1 MRIRI
6 GKSVRQEDPNMTQ
19 RSETTYE
26 DVVRFHGHSCPGLA
40 FGYRAA
46 QLAVRELDLGRSRD
60 EELVAVTENDS
71 CAVDAIQA
79 VTGCTFGKGNLIFRD
94 YGKQVYTFIK
104 RPSAE
109 ALRIA
114 VKWDG
119 PTETEE
125 QAAVWKRFMDGDR
138 SAEVVREVQARK
150 GAKTRAILQAAD
162 NELFELR
169 RSVEPLPKKA
179 QVRPSVRCQMCGEKT
194 METRIRHVGGKAV
207 CIPCAG
213 QMPVGTR

>member
-1 MRIRI
+1 
-6 GKSVRQEDPNMTQ
+6 MTQ

-60 EELVAVTENDS
+60 EEIVTVTENDS

-79 VTGCTFGKGNLIFRD
+79 VTGCTFGKGNLVFRD

-104 RPSAE
+104 RPSGE
-109 ALRIA
+109 ALRVA

-119 PTETEE
+119 PPETPE
-125 QAAVWKRFMDGDR
+125 QTAIWKRFMDGDR
-138 SAEVVREVQARK
+138 SEEVVRAVQARK
-150 GAKTRAILQAAD
+150 GAKTRAILQATD

-169 RSVEPLPKKA
+169 RSVEPLPQKA
-179 QVRPSVRCQMCGEKT
+179 QIRPSVRCEICGEKT
-194 METRIRHVGGKAV
+194 METRIRLVGGKTA
-207 CIPCAG
+207 CIPCAK
-213 QMPVGTR
+213 RLAN